1 MCAAGQRL
9 CGCEKVDSEGGASVQ
24 ALGGYRW
31 VGERVRPFPSS
42 SNQEIEKMSG
52 GQGAGLPQGEAVCRG
67 VAGQGLREGE
77 GEQRAEAR
85 IVWVCGAAGLG
96 EEGPA

>member
-1 MCAAGQRL
+1 MGGR
-9 CGCEKVDSEGGASVQ
+9 EGE
-24 ALGGYRW
+24 ALSILKQSGNRED
-31 VGERVRPFPSS
+31 ER
-42 SNQEIEKMSG
+42 
-52 GQGAGLPQGEAVCRG
+52 GQGAGLPRGEAVCRG

>member
-24 ALGGYRW
+24 ALGGFRW

-52 GQGAGLPQGEAVCRG
+52 GRGRGYLGVRQCVGAWLV
-67 VAGQGLREGE
+67 
-77 GEQRAEAR
+77 RA
-85 IVWVCGAAGLG
+85 
-96 EEGPA
+96 